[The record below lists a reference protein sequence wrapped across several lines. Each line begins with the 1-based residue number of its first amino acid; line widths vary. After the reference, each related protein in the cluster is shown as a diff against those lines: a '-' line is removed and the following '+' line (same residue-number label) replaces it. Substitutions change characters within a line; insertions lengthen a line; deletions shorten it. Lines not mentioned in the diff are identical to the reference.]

1 MLHLIISFTK
11 FSMKKNVE
19 NHFYTFPNL
28 VSFHSLCT
36 LLSIFFFAL
45 SRLKMSHSTG
55 SFRILSDFVGGYH
68 VIQVIYHFKVTSH
81 GHADTTCI
89 TGSIC
94 NSDLKVSQVNN
105 KMQST
110 VPQKNRLQ
118 STVPQVNNK
127 MQSTVSQMNNTMQS
141 TVPQKSRLQST
152 VPQVNNNIQLT
163 VSQVNN
169 KMQLTVSQVN
179 NKTQS
184 VI

>member
-36 LLSIFFFAL
+36 LLSNFFLAL

-118 STVPQVNNK
+118 STVPQVNN
-127 MQSTVSQMNNTMQS
+127 
-141 TVPQKSRLQST
+141 
-152 VPQVNNNIQLT
+152 NIQLT